1 MQLER
6 HWEVLRQYWHEKIA
20 VYWQNFRRLDT
31 ASRPAAFGVLAT
43 GAVLGFVPLAVMI
56 VMFRLVDAVTSARA
70 VRVLTSDLNSSL
82 IMLVVV
88 WVFAIGALLITRT
101 LQGLTRRIVDRTAS
115 VVFMT
120 SVVIALLVVMPFRAL
135 LLLAIPATLYPWIQN
150 TRVRFGCMILHALL
164 SLWMVSTV
172 TSFLLSRSVTVGSYL
187 LFLGAIFGALTMTIF
202 YAAAPRTV

>member
-1 MQLER
+1 MQFER
-6 HWEVLRQYWHEKIA
+6 YWGVLRQYWREKIA
-20 VYWQNFRRLDT
+20 WYWQDFRRLD
-31 ASRPAAFGVLAT
+31 AVSRPTAFGVLVT

-88 WVFAIGALLITRT
+88 WVFAIGALLISRT
-101 LQGLTRRIVDRTAS
+101 LQGLTRRIADRTAS

-135 LLLAIPATLYPWIQN
+135 LMLAIPAVLYPWMQN
-150 TRVRFGCMILHALL
+150 KRVRFGCMIMHALL

-187 LFLGAIFGALTMTIF
+187 LFLGAIFGALTMTILH
-202 YAAAPRTV
+202 AAVPRDV